1 LAVANFITQG
11 SDTGLHHVLLT
22 LGNLYHI
29 YSDSKLDEAVKNRI
43 LGSLEKRWA
52 AADQDV
58 FIAAVVMNPYI
69 RKRWFASGVQAL
81 TPSGLLGIVK
91 RVCARIFREEP
102 DVEFSEAFMDYLQQ
116 REEFSDEWMQ
126 LGMWTDTFEK
136 QVMSPSQ
143 SQYSRTNFFIQ
154 NREVN
159 LVMIWEGIDTQIPT
173 GQKQGR
179 NRLTKLAIHILS
191 IIANS
196 AGCERVFSQMGLVQ
210 TKCRSRLGLD
220 KVRKTAL
227 IRMDLKRRHVAEG
240 LIRPRTKRTFDTMSS
255 DLIQPSMPSILLPP
269 NSEPTPSAAAAQ
281 PTQPPP
287 STEPPEINV
296 GTLDVANFD
305 DMAKELV
312 QAATESDQL
321 TREEQDAD
329 EDLSMV
335 PPPNPPTQPSTSSRS
350 TRPSTKTKIPLKNLF
365 RYPTDPDAPAE
376 GLNFYWKWGIKH
388 LEEEML
394 VAELMTDSL
403 EDIDETALMPSS

>member
-1 LAVANFITQG
+1 
-11 SDTGLHHVLLT
+11 
-22 LGNLYHI
+22 
-29 YSDSKLDEAVKNRI
+29 
-43 LGSLEKRWA
+43 
-52 AADQDV
+52 
-58 FIAAVVMNPYI
+58 
-69 RKRWFASGVQAL
+69 
-81 TPSGLLGIVK
+81 
-91 RVCARIFREEP
+91 
-102 DVEFSEAFMDYLQQ
+102 
-116 REEFSDEWMQ
+116 
-126 LGMWTDTFEK
+126 
-136 QVMSPSQ
+136 
-143 SQYSRTNFFIQ
+143 
-154 NREVN
+154 
-159 LVMIWEGIDTQIPT
+159 MIWEGIDTQIPT

-227 IRMDLKRRHVAEG
+227 VRMDIKRRHVAEG

-255 DLIQPSMPSILLPP
+255 DLIQPSTPSILLPP
-269 NSEPTPSAAAAQ
+269 NSEPAPGAAEAQ
-281 PTQPPP
+281 TQPLP
-287 STEPPEINV
+287 STEPPEINA

-321 TREEQDAD
+321 TQEEQDAD
-329 EDLSMV
+329 EDLSTA
-335 PPPNPPTQPSTSSRS
+335 PPPNPPTQSSTSSRS
-350 TRPSTKTKIPLKNLF
+350 TQSSTKTKIPLKNLF

-403 EDIDETALMPSS
+403 EDVDDAALMPSS